1 MAEAP
6 QHPERTTEA
15 AIAVLGALAAGQSP
29 TKAATAG
36 GITLAELR
44 RWQAEDVRFADRM
57 ADALDAGTDLLEDE
71 VFRRAVTGIETPI
84 VNRKTGEIEGYATK
98 FSDMLLVRL
107 LGARHPTRWR
117 EAARGASPGEA
128 AAAPGALS
136 LDLTGL
142 TLEEQRTF
150 RDLLARAEQRAAE
163 RAQTARQSRATRS
176 DVSLH

>member
-36 GITLAELR
+36 GLTLAELR

-71 VFRRAVTGIETPI
+71 VFRRAVVGVVTPVFAKNGDI
-84 VNRKTGEIEGYATK
+84 VGENIKY
-98 FSDMLLVRL
+98 SDMLLVRL

-117 EAARGASPGEA
+117 EAARGASPGDVP
-128 AAAPGALS
+128 AAPGALS